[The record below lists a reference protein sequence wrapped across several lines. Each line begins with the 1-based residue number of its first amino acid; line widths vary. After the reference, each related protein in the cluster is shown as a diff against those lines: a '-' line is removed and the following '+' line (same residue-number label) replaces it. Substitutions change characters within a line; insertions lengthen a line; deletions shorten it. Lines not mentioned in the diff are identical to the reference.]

1 MLPKKPKRKTKAKP
15 KVQPTI
21 TTVTLI
27 LKTNQ
32 LKQNFRYPWVFS
44 VATVTYSK
52 CFFFLTVTWLH
63 SQTFSISLRSLLK
76 ARRKINVKINT
87 GQVRCLGRAWNIENC
102 TGSPLKDANWLFVPA
117 PVPTSFPKS
126 FISAPLRNPSALHL
140 GLGDERPWDG
150 GCTSACTRT
159 KTCGAAFCDIYY
171 ELLLITTR

>member
-1 MLPKKPKRKTKAKP
+1 MLPKKPKHKTKAKP

-27 LKTNQ
+27 LKTHQ

-44 VATVTYSK
+44 VATVTPS
-52 CFFFLTVTWLH
+52 FFFLTVTWLH
-63 SQTFSISLRSLLK
+63 SQTFSISLGSLLK
-76 ARRKINVKINT
+76 ARKKINVKINT